1 MLDNLPRQYRKDPTV
16 KTIADAI
23 CGVLMALETEAAS
36 VHPRRSL
43 WTL

>member
-36 VHPRRSL
+36 VPRRSL